1 MNIEYLLLLKDIII
15 GEKTG
20 ELQTTGN
27 KMTRVLYFQKGVLTY
42 CSTNNEKEKL
52 LNIIYDELN
61 YIGKKRYKQLLKYV
75 KGGQK
80 EKLKLGQ
87 KLVLDKVISSS
98 QLFTALNKQAEIVA
112 VSISKE
118 KKTNLEFFEK
128 PIEETKDSGFRISA
142 AKILSNSFMVG
153 KIDKDNEKLLDG
165 KIIVTEQNRLS
176 ELLSE
181 KDMDILN
188 KLKKNKKITK
198 HIIGKKSEI
207 IKSFLK
213 LYVLKYIT
221 ITPIENK
228 KSVLNDKKESI
239 PKTMFDNMTDNYG
252 SYQKETEKTEDV
264 KKTFLQKIDILD
276 KIKKESDDKENLKEI
291 IKKANIL
298 HEKGKY
304 REIIKLIKDIPNYDN
319 YDDLSGKIVLILARA
334 EANVDIY
341 KQDAEKHFL
350 SLIKHKPWVKESYY
364 ELLSLYEK
372 ENLTTRAKPII
383 KKALKFFPD
392 DHEFYRFEEIFLKSK
407 KIKLFS

>member
-1 MNIEYLLLLKDIII
+1 MNIEYLLLLKDIITE
-15 GEKTG
+15 EKTG
-20 ELQTTGN
+20 ELRAIN
-27 KMTRVLYFQKGVLTY
+27 KKIARVLYFQKGVLTY

-61 YIGKKRYKQLLKYV
+61 YMGKKRYKQLLKYV

-87 KLVLDKVISSS
+87 KLVFDKIISSS

-112 VSISKE
+112 VNISKE
-118 KKTNLEFFEK
+118 KKINLEFFEK

-142 AKILSNSFMVG
+142 AKILSDSFMVG

-165 KIIVTEQNRLS
+165 KIIVTEQNKLF

-181 KDMDILN
+181 KDMEVLN
-188 KLKKNKKITK
+188 KLRENKKIPK
-198 HIIGKKSEI
+198 HIGKKSEI
-207 IKSFLK
+207 IKIFLK
-213 LYVLKYIT
+213 LYVLKYIK

-228 KSVLNDKKESI
+228 KSVLNDKKESM
-239 PKTMFDNMTDNYG
+239 PKTVFDNITDNYG
-252 SYQKETEKTEDV
+252 YYQKETEKTEDV
-264 KKTFLQKIDILD
+264 KETFLQKIDISD

-298 HEKGKY
+298 REKGKY

-383 KKALKFFPD
+383 KKALNFFPD
-392 DHEFYRFEEIFLKSK
+392 DHEFCRFEEIFLKSK